1 MGETADL
8 RNQLAGTFSLNDFI
22 RQGDNEATVRKL
34 VKAILP
40 TMDLKDFRR
49 RFRIDTQSLAMTVGQ
64 VITDLRWIVPRGEA
78 WRVHSILME
87 NTDSAPHFIQ
97 VRMSYARGADSR
109 GGAFFPVARVQV
121 GTGFDQPV
129 YGLTQQ
135 NVTSTTFSSFPDIVL
150 EPGDFISLTDL
161 TALVDAATAQGF
173 QIVYEIVP
181 QPTETRTQGVGG
193 VAIIT

>member
-1 MGETADL
+1 MGESVDL
-8 RNQLAGTFSLNDFI
+8 RNPLVGGSSLNDFL
-22 RQGDNEATVRKL
+22 RQGDSEATVRRM

-40 TMDLKDFRR
+40 TVDLKDFRR

-64 VITDLRWIVPRGEA
+64 VITDLRWTVPRDEA
-78 WRVHSILME
+78 WKVHAILME

-97 VRMSYARGADSR
+97 VRTTYARGAASR

-121 GTGFDQPV
+121 GTGFTQPV

-135 NVTSTTFSSFPDIVL
+135 NTTSTTFSSFPDIVL
-150 EPGDFISLTDL
+150 EPGDSIGLTDL

-181 QPTETRTQGVGG
+181 LPTQTRSQGVSGS
-193 VAIIT
+193 AIIT